1 MLKYYVYAYLRNKDS
16 ATAKAGTPY
25 YIGKG
30 HGNRAYDR
38 QRSTKVPKDK
48 SRIVI
53 LESGLTELGAFAIE
67 RRLIRWW
74 GRKDIGTGILFNM
87 TDGGEGAT
95 GNTWSKGRIV
105 SEETRKKLSD
115 IFKGKTAPKSK
126 YVKSPNYRPGGLGKV
141 KTAEQRQL
149 CAINSTGE
157 NNGNAKLTEDQ
168 VRQIRED
175 LLSNRFTRK
184 EISATLNISY
194 ATVIAIEKRRIWK
207 HTT

>member
-16 ATAKAGTPY
+16 LTAKAGTPY

-30 HGNRAYDR
+30 KDTRAWDKH
-38 QRSTKVPKDK
+38 SGTKTPKDK

-53 LESGLTELGAFAIE
+53 LESNLTELGAFALE

-74 GRKDIGTGILFNM
+74 GRKDINTGILFNK

-95 GNTWSKGRIV
+95 GNKWVKGRRH
-105 SEETRKKLSD
+105 SEETKQKLSQH
-115 IFKGKTAPKSK
+115 FKGKSAPKSK
-126 YVKSPNYRPGGLGKV
+126 YVKSPTYRPGGLGKT
-141 KTAEQRQL
+141 KTAGQRQQ
-149 CAINSTGE
+149 CSINSTGA
-157 NNGNAKLTEDQ
+157 NNANAKLTEDQ
-168 VRQIRED
+168 VRQIRAD

-184 EISATLNISY
+184 EISAILNISY
-194 ATVIAIEKRRIWK
+194 ATVVAVEKRRIWK

>member
-30 HGNRAYDR
+30 KGNRAYDK

-53 LESGLTELGAFAIE
+53 LESGLTEIGALALE
-67 RRLIRWW
+67 RRLIKWW
-74 GRKDIGTGILFNM
+74 GRKDVGTGILFNM
-87 TDGGEGAT
+87 TDGGDGAT
-95 GNTWSKGRIV
+95 GNTWGKGKIV
-105 SEETRKKLSD
+105 SEETRKKLSA
-115 IFKGKTAPKSK
+115 IFKGKTSPKSK
-126 YVKSPNYRPGGLGKV
+126 YVKSPNYQPGGLGKT
-141 KTAEQRQL
+141 KTAEQRKHHSIL
-149 CAINSTGE
+149 STGS

-168 VRQIRED
+168 VRQIRAD

-184 EISATLNISY
+184 QISATLNISY
-194 ATVIAIEKRRIWK
+194 ATVVAIEKRRIWK